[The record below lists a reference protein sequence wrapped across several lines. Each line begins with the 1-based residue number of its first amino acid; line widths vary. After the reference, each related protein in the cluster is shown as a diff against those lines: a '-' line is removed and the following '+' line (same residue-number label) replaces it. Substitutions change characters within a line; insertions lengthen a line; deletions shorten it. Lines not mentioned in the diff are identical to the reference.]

1 MVTII
6 DMVSGKILSQTGERT
21 ADSAQKK
28 EWPADVALPTP
39 RIQPVPVTIPADSNK
54 MPPDLASIP
63 EEFLVEE

>member
-21 ADSAQKK
+21 ADSTQKRG
-28 EWPADVALPTP
+28 WPADVALPTP
-39 RIQPVPVTIPADSNK
+39 RTQPVPVTVPAESNK

-63 EEFLVEE
+63 EEILLEE